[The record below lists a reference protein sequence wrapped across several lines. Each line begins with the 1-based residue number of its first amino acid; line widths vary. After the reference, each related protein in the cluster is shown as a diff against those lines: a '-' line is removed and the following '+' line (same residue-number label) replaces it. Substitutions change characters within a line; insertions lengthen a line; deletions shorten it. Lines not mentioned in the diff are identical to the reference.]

1 MGKRASANTDATGPL
16 TIPNLLSVLRLVLT
30 GVFLFVD
37 SALVRGGIL
46 VVGGASDWLDG
57 WWSRKYRQRSRFGEV
72 LDPIADKALVAVA
85 LVTFHVEGLLELWQ
99 LALIVIRDIY
109 TVTASMV
116 AWLLRL
122 DIRFRARPSGK
133 LTTLLQFV
141 TAVAVLIAP
150 APVGVLVWLT
160 AAAGVWASVDYTV
173 AGVRTLQSGDIS
185 DR

>member
-1 MGKRASANTDATGPL
+1 MGKDASADTDAAGPL
-16 TIPNLLSVLRLVLT
+16 TVPNLLSVLRLVLT
-30 GVFLFVD
+30 VVFIFVD

-57 WWSRKYRQRSRFGEV
+57 WWSRKYHQRSRFGEV

-99 LALIVIRDIY
+99 LALIVLRDIY
-109 TVTASMV
+109 TVLASIV

-122 DIRFRARPSGK
+122 DVRFRARRSGK
-133 LTTLLQFV
+133 TTTLLQFV
-141 TAVAVLIAP
+141 TALAVLIAP
-150 APVGVLVWLT
+150 APLEVLVWLT

-173 AGVRTLQSGDIS
+173 TGVRSLRSDDTS